1 MGFLSAANR
10 HLLLFSLIFLS
21 ITLGF
26 CLLRGI
32 LGPKFTDRVVAVNM
46 IGTKTIL
53 LIAALALLLGEPYLL
68 DVCLIYALISFLS
81 VVVLSKTYMTAYNR
95 KQAAQ
100 KPCTA
105 LAADSAAES
114 GSSPDA
120 GKSSGGAV

>member
-1 MGFLSAANR
+1 MGLLSAASR

-53 LIAALALLLGEPYLL
+53 LIAALSLFLKEPYLL
-68 DVCLIYALISFLS
+68 DVCLIYALISFLA

-95 KQAAQ
+95 KKSA
-100 KPCTA
+100 PDPGTS
-105 LAADSAAES
+105 LVADGGEETGSLNGS
-114 GSSPDA
+114 GS
-120 GKSSGGAV
+120 GGTL

>member
-1 MGFLSAANR
+1 MGLLAAASR

-53 LIAALALLLGEPYLL
+53 LIAALSLFLKEPYLL
-68 DVCLIYALISFLS
+68 DVCLIYALISFLA

-95 KQAAQ
+95 K
-100 KPCTA
+100 K
-105 LAADSAAES
+105 SAPNPGASLMVERVEEA
-114 GSSPDA
+114 GSEGDL
-120 GKSSGGAV
+120 